1 MSARSSW
8 LLVLASLLSAC
19 GPSMLSINI
28 KSPAGTNMS
37 RPMYMLVRQ
46 VDPKQYANEAYSEV
60 AALVGTPDG
69 TVLQTAVI
77 YPGTLQRFQVKAP
90 KEGAVAVSFLF
101 TAPDGNWQMLLSP
114 QATSNVDVELAV
126 SRILRDSIPDD
137 SAAPAGG
144 APGAPDGAP
153 KGDAKMAEGPKPPEG
168 FKLPDVGKMLS
179 GGGGDK

>member
-1 MSARSSW
+1 MSARVYGPLA
-8 LLVLASLLSAC
+8 LLAVLAGCGSSTLSL
-19 GPSMLSINI
+19 NI

-60 AALVGTPDG
+60 AALVGTPDA

-77 YPGTLQRFQVKAP
+77 YPGTIQRFQVKAP

-126 SRILRDSIPDD
+126 SRILRDSIPAE
-137 SAAPAGG
+137 STEESGPPAAPEGG
-144 APGAPDGAP
+144 PP
-153 KGDAKMAEGPKPPEG
+153 KADPKMAEGAKPPEG
-168 FKLPDVGKMLS
+168 FKLPDLGKLLS
-179 GGGGDK
+179 GGGDK